1 MSSVNDLI
9 GLPWG
14 FGAGETDCL
23 RLAIDAQKI
32 YGHDIPLA
40 WDYSPDNY
48 EARTRDIQC
57 ELEKIADKITAPEIG
72 AVILFDFAPV
82 CHLGTFIS
90 QTHFLHVP
98 RGGTSRLTRWSAPY
112 QKKTIGIYRIL
123 ELPLW

>member
-57 ELEKIADKITAPEIG
+57 ELEKIAEKITAPEAG
-72 AVILFDFAPV
+72 AVILYDFSPV
-82 CHLGTFIS
+82 CHLGTFVS

-123 ELPLW
+123 EVPLW